1 VSSLNKKEGC
11 QGFARALKSFRPYT
25 FEIKFRDKCLLLS
38 AACKEEEEAW
48 LTSLSNSLLFW
59 NNFNEFEKTI
69 AAGILVTREDIFIFQ
84 TSRLHEPIASS
95 LVETISVVVSPH
107 ADSRFCLIVSPKIMF
122 LAL

>member
-1 VSSLNKKEGC
+1 
-11 QGFARALKSFRPYT
+11 
-25 FEIKFRDKCLLLS
+25 LLLS

-59 NNFNEFEKTI
+59 NNFNEFEKT

-95 LVETISVVVSPH
+95 SVETISVVVSPH
-107 ADSRFCLIVSPKIMF
+107 ADSKFCLIVSSKIMF